1 MNQRQIG
8 NMNTTINNKY
18 MKQKQSWKLNV
29 HVEYNKNEK
38 KGFISFENI
47 FNFSFALKNENS
59 LDYIYSINPD
69 KADSIS
75 KILFACKIFKT
86 FFSGK
91 IKLDGKTLIEYKVS
105 TKIKRDEK
113 SLDYLIKYWYKIY
126 QLEKLLKSKFSP
138 AEIIKNFDKESFDFS
153 RLERCLLKKT
163 PYRINDFVLK
173 EISFN
178 TAKIDLFNDL
188 KKQIP
193 SDFAFKEIETITFA
207 NQDFKL
213 YKVMALFNV
222 IAKDVEI
229 SKKIGAFTTIKII
242 VDNDNDKMY
251 LSEQI
256 FLNEKEA
263 DDFFNDKNIKQLKIA
278 IPL

>member
-1 MNQRQIG
+1 
-8 NMNTTINNKY
+8 MNTTINNKCT
-18 MKQKQSWKLNV
+18 KQKLSWKPNI
-29 HVEYNKNEK
+29 HVEYNTNEK

-47 FNFSFALKNENS
+47 FNFSFELKNENS
-59 LDYIYSINPD
+59 LDYIYSITPD

-91 IKLDGKTLIEYKVS
+91 IKLNGKTLIEYKVS
-105 TKIKRDEK
+105 TKSKRDEK
-113 SLDYLIKYWYKIY
+113 SLEYLIKYWYKIY
-126 QLEKLLKSKFSP
+126 QLEKVLKSKFSP
-138 AEIIKNFDKESFDFS
+138 AEIVKNFDKESFDFS
-153 RLERCLLKKT
+153 RLERCLLEKK

-178 TAKIDLFNDL
+178 TTKIDFLNDL

-193 SDFAFKEIETITFA
+193 SDFAFRETEKITFA
-207 NQDFKL
+207 NQDFEL

-229 SKKIGAFTTIKII
+229 TKKIGTFIPIKII
-242 VDNDNDKMY
+242 VDNDNDEMY

-256 FLNEKEA
+256 FLNEKEVN
-263 DDFFNDKNIKQLKIA
+263 DFFDNKNIKQLKIA
-278 IPL
+278 TPL